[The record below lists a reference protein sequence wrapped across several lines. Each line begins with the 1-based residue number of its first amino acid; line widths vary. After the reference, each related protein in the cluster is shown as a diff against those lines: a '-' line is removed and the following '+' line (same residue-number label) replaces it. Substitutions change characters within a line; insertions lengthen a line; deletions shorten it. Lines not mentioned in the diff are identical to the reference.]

1 MLLSRHFSANTK
13 DCQSLVLEN
22 IGPLLL
28 FTDDW
33 HKRQFHFIFER
44 PTEYIEQLIQN
55 RLFDRKH
62 RPHWRSLAAK
72 YHMMS

>member
-1 MLLSRHFSANTK
+1 LAQTPVPLHFES
-13 DCQSLVLEN
+13 
-22 IGPLLL
+22 
-28 FTDDW
+28 
-33 HKRQFHFIFER
+33 

-72 YHMMS
+72 YRMMS